1 MPGSVLSSGPH
12 ASSVRVFRRF
22 NLVSFITIAVAGIVL
37 ALCFRYVS
45 IESITRQ
52 TESSNLLVA
61 QASRHASHEDIAD
74 FLVRQEKDPLA
85 VFPPVIA
92 SGFYDLVKDTSVR
105 KVKIYDRYGN
115 VVFSTQGS
123 EVGRHQSDSPGV
135 IAALAGAVA
144 SQMIYRDAFI
154 ALDGTGSEDNFV
166 QTYLPVQV
174 EHQGKPLGVFEIYT
188 DVSSI
193 VAMSVNAQYLVAV
206 ISVLVMLAL
215 YLFVLA
221 IMRRTQRVIIVQQD
235 ALEERSDLLAALS
248 TRMLNVH
255 ESENQRL
262 AVELHER
269 VAQTIA
275 AVKMGVEG
283 AIQNMR
289 NGRDA
294 LPMMETM
301 VPFLQAAMQDVR
313 LIALGLSPP
322 SLHELGLIPTLQWRT
337 RDYMEKHPEVH
348 LDVEFG
354 AAEENI
360 PEALRAII
368 YRVVDDALG
377 ALAGNP
383 VIDRV
388 MLSLGSDPQR
398 ILLVIGDDARN
409 DNLAEVE
416 EKSPSYLGAR
426 DRTLLSGGK
435 FSLRHNAWGGISM
448 QAIWLR

>member
-1 MPGSVLSSGPH
+1 
-12 ASSVRVFRRF
+12 
-22 NLVSFITIAVAGIVL
+22 
-37 ALCFRYVS
+37 
-45 IESITRQ
+45 
-52 TESSNLLVA
+52 
-61 QASRHASHEDIAD
+61 
-74 FLVRQEKDPLA
+74 
-85 VFPPVIA
+85 
-92 SGFYDLVKDTSVR
+92 
-105 KVKIYDRYGN
+105 
-115 VVFSTQGS
+115 
-123 EVGRHQSDSPGV
+123 
-135 IAALAGAVA
+135 
-144 SQMIYRDAFI
+144 
-154 ALDGTGSEDNFV
+154 
-166 QTYLPVQV
+166 
-174 EHQGKPLGVFEIYT
+174 
-188 DVSSI
+188 
-193 VAMSVNAQYLVAV
+193 
-206 ISVLVMLAL
+206 
-215 YLFVLA
+215 
-221 IMRRTQRVIIVQQD
+221 
-235 ALEERSDLLAALS
+235 
-248 TRMLNVH
+248 
-255 ESENQRL
+255 
-262 AVELHER
+262 
-269 VAQTIA
+269 
-275 AVKMGVEG
+275 
-283 AIQNMR
+283 
-289 NGRDA
+289 
-294 LPMMETM
+294 
-301 VPFLQAAMQDVR
+301 MQDVR